1 MNDKICYTS
10 NELLEIFKEQHR
22 LSGQF
27 DFMVDGTFVL
37 TKYTLIREWRE
48 VQDLLPWKELSKFLN
63 QEFRIDVPIKIWD
76 TIFNPD
82 DKKTLGDLCDFLS
95 TVAEK
100 EIVKPIKILGSECLT
115 FSVFQTLKRNLKI
128 KGVDVVSLKPSTR
141 IEDFLAINDNFSP
154 LLEEVTLTGVK
165 VFDKFDVKV
174 ERERCLDHW
183 LDRIF
188 PNWKYE
194 STITTG
200 DIETFR
206 DLVNKIVENK
216 KLGTDIVKI

>member
-1 MNDKICYTS
+1 M
-10 NELLEIFKEQHR
+10 
-22 LSGQF
+22 
-27 DFMVDGTFVL
+27 
-37 TKYTLIREWRE
+37 
-48 VQDLLPWKELSKFLN
+48 
-63 QEFRIDVPIKIWD
+63 
-76 TIFNPD
+76 
-82 DKKTLGDLCDFLS
+82 
-95 TVAEK
+95 
-100 EIVKPIKILGSECLT
+100 
-115 FSVFQTLKRNLKI
+115 
-128 KGVDVVSLKPSTR
+128 
-141 IEDFLAINDNFSP
+141 AINDNFSP

-216 KLGTDIVKI
+216 KLGIDIVKI